1 MRFRLIP
8 RDEGFYPLFEKQA
21 ATAAETAVQL
31 EQLMTSLP
39 VVAER
44 VQSIITAE
52 RAGDEVMRA
61 VRSRLETSIVT
72 PFDREDIQYLA
83 NSLDDVLDEMRAAAD
98 SALQHHL
105 AEELPG
111 VTEQVGL
118 LRRIAEAN
126 VLLVGRLR
134 TLDDITAHLDEID
147 RLESEGDALF
157 RRIMAGLFD
166 GNHDALEILKWK
178 DVVEALERAINA
190 VEEASVVIESIAVK
204 HA

>member
-8 RDEGFYPLFEKQA
+8 RDEGFYPLFEQQA
-21 ATAAETAVQL
+21 ANAVDAAEQL

-44 VQSIITAE
+44 VQTIIAAE
-52 RAGDEVMRA
+52 RAGDEVMRS
-61 VRSRLETSIVT
+61 VRSRLNTVIVT
-72 PFDREDIQYLA
+72 PFDREDIQSLA

-105 AEELPG
+105 AAELAG
-111 VTEQVGL
+111 VTEQVRL

-126 VLLVGRLR
+126 VALVGRLR
-134 TLDDITAHLDEID
+134 TFDDIAVHLDEIY
-147 RLESEGDALF
+147 RLETEADSLF

-166 GNHDALEILKWK
+166 GNHEALEILKWK

>member
-8 RDEGFYPLFEKQA
+8 RDEGFYPLFEQQA
-21 ATAAETAVQL
+21 AYAVETAAELAT
-31 EQLMTSLP
+31 LMTSLP
-39 VVAER
+39 VVAEG
-44 VQSIITAE
+44 VQRIIVAE
-52 RAGDEVMRA
+52 RAGDDVMRA
-61 VRSRLETSIVT
+61 VRNRLETLIVT
-72 PFDREDIQYLA
+72 PFDREDIQSLA

-111 VTEQVGL
+111 VTEQVAL

-134 TLDDITAHLDEID
+134 TLDDITLHLDEID
-147 RLESEGDALF
+147 RLESDADATF
-157 RRIMAGLFD
+157 RRIMAELFN
-166 GNHDALEILKWK
+166 GSHEALEILKWK
-178 DVVEALERAINA
+178 DVVESLERAINA
-190 VEEASVVIESIAVK
+190 VEEASDVIQSIAVK